1 MQTVGGS
8 HAQRDVFER
17 ITIDAG
23 IRAGRYE
30 QTDAVLADR
39 LARRAGRADRFT
51 LTRMARIEDARRI
64 PAQ

>member
-1 MQTVGGS
+1 MQSAGGS

-23 IRAGRYE
+23 IRAGHYAKSAGLLRE
-30 QTDAVLADR
+30 R
-39 LARRAGRADRFT
+39 LARRAHKSDLYTA
-51 LTRMARIEDARRI
+51 TRMEAIRSAQRI